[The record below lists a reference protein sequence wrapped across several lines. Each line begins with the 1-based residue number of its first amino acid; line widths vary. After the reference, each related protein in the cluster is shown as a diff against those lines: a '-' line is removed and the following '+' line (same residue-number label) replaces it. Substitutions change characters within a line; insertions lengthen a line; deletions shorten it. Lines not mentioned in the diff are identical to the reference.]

1 MKITK
6 LSVEQTEAGRL
17 VTVTGL
23 LPNNAELDQSDLV
36 RISDLLIEGAGDAK
50 STEAEAPKRGRG
62 RPPKAEAEPAEDDP
76 KAEEP
81 APRKRREVA
90 SDGISDA
97 DLQKAASAAAEVLGP
112 DHVKELIEYD
122 LGVATVGE
130 IPQEKRQKFLD
141 WLKDDVAKKKAEAPA
156 RSRRG

>member
-23 LPNNAELDQSDLV
+23 LPNNAELEQSDFV
-36 RISDLLIEGAGDAK
+36 RISDLLIEGAGETKAK
-50 STEAEAPKRGRG
+50 ATEAEAPKRGRG
-62 RPPKAEAEPAEDDP
+62 RPPKDEKVEE

-81 APRKRREVA
+81 APRQRREVA
-90 SDGISDA
+90 SDKGGISDA

-122 LGVATVGE
+122 LGVASVGE
-130 IPQEKRQKFLD
+130 IPQDKRQKFLD